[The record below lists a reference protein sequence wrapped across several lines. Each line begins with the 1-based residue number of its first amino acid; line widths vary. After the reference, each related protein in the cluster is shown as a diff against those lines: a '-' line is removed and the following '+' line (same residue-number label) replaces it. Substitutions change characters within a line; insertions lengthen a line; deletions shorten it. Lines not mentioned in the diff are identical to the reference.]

1 MPLII
6 TSSSL
11 QVALMTFP
19 VYVKTGELLGLD
31 VPDDSEVV
39 KAIPEVSSIT
49 VASKSWT
56 RT

>member
-1 MPLII
+1 
-6 TSSSL
+6 
-11 QVALMTFP
+11 MTFP